1 MATKVGEASMNEHT
15 IQLNAALSI
24 FDENLVDIKEALSE
38 NILHDLKELQAWP
51 TSSDATK
58 QEIYTELIKLE
69 REGVVT
75 NRSKTIKRI
84 VSYQQHKLSPKHGSI
99 TDEMIERAKE
109 YPIKEMWAELV
120 NSPIRGGMT
129 KCCFHPDKTASM
141 SLRMHN
147 RYRCFG
153 CDERGS
159 VIDLYMKIN
168 KVNFIQAV
176 KALQ

>member
-1 MATKVGEASMNEHT
+1 MSEHT
-15 IQLNAALSI
+15 IQLNAELSI
-24 FDENLVDIKEALSE
+24 FEDNLEDIKEALSE
-38 NILHDLKELQAWP
+38 NILHDLKMLQPWP
-51 TSSDATK
+51 TGSNTAE
-58 QEIYTELIKLE
+58 QEIYEELAKLE
-69 REGVVT
+69 REGIVSD
-75 NRSKTIKRI
+75 RSKTIKRI
-84 VSYQQHKLSPKHGSI
+84 VSYQQHKLSPKLGTI
-99 TDEMIERAKE
+99 TDEMIEIAKE
-109 YPIKEMWAELV
+109 YPIKELWAELV

-141 SLRMHN
+141 SLRRHN
-147 RYRCFG
+147 RYYCFG